1 MGNQKLSAVI
11 IFTCVMI
18 WTSCSNEPKGNDPK
32 DTATVKTTPRV
43 KAPVFNAD
51 SAYAFIQKQVD
62 FGPRVPGTPEHA
74 ACATWMTEKLKS
86 FGLEVSV
93 QNAPVTF
100 YDGRKATL
108 SNIFG
113 QFHKERERRVLLLA
127 HWDTR
132 PRADRDSVRQSEP
145 IPGANDGGSGVG
157 VLLEIARVIAQND
170 PGIGVDILLV
180 DGEDNGDP
188 GGEAE
193 TWCLGSQYWAQNRPQ
208 GYKADYAILLDMVGA
223 KDAVFPREGTSVYFA
238 SGIVEKVWSAAANL
252 GYGNYFVNNIV
263 GQTTDDHLFINMYA
277 RIPAIDI
284 VHYDPKRMDYGH
296 FHHRH
301 TDSMEYIDKGTL
313 GAVGHV
319 VLDVLFN
326 EQPSAAQ

>member
-1 MGNQKLSAVI
+1 MGNQKLSAVV

-18 WTSCSNEPKGNDPK
+18 WTSCSNEPKENDPK

-43 KAPVFNAD
+43 KAPVFNVD

-62 FGPRVPGTPEHA
+62 FGPRVPGTTEHA
-74 ACATWMTEKLKS
+74 ACASWMTQKLKS
-86 FGLEVSV
+86 YGLEVSL

-157 VLLEIARVIAQND
+157 VLLEIARAIAQND

-188 GGEAE
+188 GGDAE

-326 EQPSAAQ
+326 EEPAPAQ

>member
-1 MGNQKLSAVI
+1 
-11 IFTCVMI
+11 
-18 WTSCSNEPKGNDPK
+18 
-32 DTATVKTTPRV
+32 
-43 KAPVFNAD
+43 
-51 SAYAFIQKQVD
+51 
-62 FGPRVPGTPEHA
+62 
-74 ACATWMTEKLKS
+74 
-86 FGLEVSV
+86 
-93 QNAPVTF
+93 
-100 YDGRKATL
+100 
-108 SNIFG
+108 
-113 QFHKERERRVLLLA
+113 
-127 HWDTR
+127 
-132 PRADRDSVRQSEP
+132 VRQSEP

-188 GGEAE
+188 GGDAE

-301 TDSMEYIDKGTL
+301 SDSMEYIDKGTL

-326 EQPSAAQ
+326 EQPAPAQ

>member
-11 IFTCVMI
+11 IFICTLFWM
-18 WTSCSNEPKGNDPK
+18 SCSNDPKGNNPK
-32 DTATVKTTPRV
+32 DTGTVKTTPRV
-43 KAPVFNAD
+43 KAPAFNSD
-51 SAYAFIQKQVD
+51 SAYTFIQKQVD

-74 ACATWMTEKLKS
+74 ACASWMTEKLKS
-86 FGLEVSV
+86 YGLDVSV
-93 QNAPVTF
+93 QNATVTF
-100 YDGRKATL
+100 YDGRKAML

-132 PRADRDSVRQSEP
+132 PRADRDSVRRSEP
-145 IPGANDGGSGVG
+145 IPGANDGGSGVA
-157 VLLEIARVIAQND
+157 VLLEIARIIAQND
-170 PGIGVDILLV
+170 PGIGLDILLV

-208 GYKADYAILLDMVGA
+208 GYKADFAILLDMVGA

-277 RIPAIDI
+277 HIPAIDI

-326 EQPSAAQ
+326 EQPAPAP